1 MATIY
6 IENKPH
12 NVKDGKNLLE
22 ACLDLG
28 FDVPYFCWHPALGS
42 VGSCRQC
49 AVKQFRDDKDTKGK
63 IIMSCM
69 TQIKNGMRISVDD
82 PEVVHFRRSVIEWL
96 MLNHPHDCPVCDEG
110 GECHLQDMTVM
121 TGHVYRKTRFRKRT
135 HKNQYLGPFVNH
147 EMNRCIQCYRCV
159 RFYNDYAGGRDLNV
173 FSAHDHVYFGRYKDG
188 PLESEFSGNL
198 VEICPTG
205 VFTDKTL
212 KEHYTRKWDLQT
224 APSICV
230 HCSLGCNTLPGER
243 YGSLRRV
250 LNRFNFYVNGY
261 FLCDK
266 GRFGY
271 SFVNSPD
278 RIRMP
283 LIRRD
288 DRSSTTAL
296 PEDIQKYF
304 SSSFHFAMRAIGIGS
319 PAASLEANYTLRTLV
334 GPKSFYLG
342 MTSTDYRLVSLIAD
356 IMKERPS
363 VIPSLEDMR
372 NCDAVLIL
380 GEDVTNTAPLADLA
394 VRRAGCQKPMK
405 KMDGAGIAHWNNLA
419 IGYVTQNDKGPLF
432 IASPARTKLDDIATS
447 TYRATPDDLARF
459 GFAIAHEVHGEAQQS
474 GEISEAENSLT
485 SEIAAALKNA
495 ERPLIISGTG
505 CGSEAVIQAA
515 ANIALALNAT
525 GRTARLSYIVPEC
538 NSIGLMLLGGGS
550 IEEAIS
556 SVETHADTVVI
567 LERDIYDLA
576 EKSSVDEFL
585 SKIKNVIVLDCLPS
599 ETASKAGLLLPSATF
614 AEGDGTLVNNE
625 GRAQRFY
632 RVLPPTGE
640 VRDSWRWIVDMLKAA
655 GNTDAARWNTIDDI
669 GKSMADSLP
678 LFRNMSDIA
687 PPANFRINGMK
698 VPRQPHR
705 YSGRTAMH
713 ADISVHEP
721 ESPDDPDTPLAFSM
735 EGYENVPP
743 PSLITHYWAPGW
755 NSVQSLNKFQDE
767 AGGHLNGGDPGKRL
781 IEPREGTVMKYFT
794 KVPKHSAHKA
804 KEWIVV
810 PLHHIYGSEKRSM
823 LSPAVAE
830 LAPRPYLALNAEDI
844 RHLKIAEGDMIALI
858 GKTDLLLLELPV
870 KQEDS
875 LPKGVAGLPF
885 GLPDLKLFDYSEK
898 CRVETAWRGRL

>member
-1 MATIY
+1 
-6 IENKPH
+6 
-12 NVKDGKNLLE
+12 
-22 ACLDLG
+22 
-28 FDVPYFCWHPALGS
+28 
-42 VGSCRQC
+42 
-49 AVKQFRDDKDTKGK
+49 
-63 IIMSCM
+63 
-69 TQIKNGMRISVDD
+69 
-82 PEVVHFRRSVIEWL
+82 
-96 MLNHPHDCPVCDEG
+96 
-110 GECHLQDMTVM
+110 
-121 TGHVYRKTRFRKRT
+121 
-135 HKNQYLGPFVNH
+135 
-147 EMNRCIQCYRCV
+147 
-159 RFYNDYAGGRDLNV
+159 
-173 FSAHDHVYFGRYKDG
+173 
-188 PLESEFSGNL
+188 
-198 VEICPTG
+198 
-205 VFTDKTL
+205 
-212 KEHYTRKWDLQT
+212 
-224 APSICV
+224 
-230 HCSLGCNTLPGER
+230 
-243 YGSLRRV
+243 
-250 LNRFNFYVNGY
+250 
-261 FLCDK
+261 
-266 GRFGY
+266 
-271 SFVNSPD
+271 
-278 RIRMP
+278 
-283 LIRRD
+283 
-288 DRSSTTAL
+288 
-296 PEDIQKYF
+296 
-304 SSSFHFAMRAIGIGS
+304 
-319 PAASLEANYTLRTLV
+319 
-334 GPKSFYLG
+334 
-342 MTSTDYRLVSLIAD
+342 
-356 IMKERPS
+356 MKERPS

-585 SKIKNVIVLDCLPS
+585 SKIKNVIALDCLPS
-599 ETASKAGLLLPSATF
+599 KTASKAGLLLPSATF

-721 ESPDDPDTPLAFSM
+721 ESPNDPDTPLAFSM

-844 RHLKIAEGDMIALI
+844 KHLKIAEGDMITLI
-858 GKTDLLLLELPV
+858 GKTDRLELPV
-870 KQEDS
+870 KQDDS

-885 GLPDLKLFDYSEK
+885 GLPGMEPFNYSER
-898 CRVETAWRGRL
+898 CRIETALRGRI

>member
-1 MATIY
+1 
-6 IENKPH
+6 
-12 NVKDGKNLLE
+12 
-22 ACLDLG
+22 
-28 FDVPYFCWHPALGS
+28 
-42 VGSCRQC
+42 
-49 AVKQFRDDKDTKGK
+49 
-63 IIMSCM
+63 
-69 TQIKNGMRISVDD
+69 
-82 PEVVHFRRSVIEWL
+82 
-96 MLNHPHDCPVCDEG
+96 
-110 GECHLQDMTVM
+110 
-121 TGHVYRKTRFRKRT
+121 
-135 HKNQYLGPFVNH
+135 
-147 EMNRCIQCYRCV
+147 
-159 RFYNDYAGGRDLNV
+159 
-173 FSAHDHVYFGRYKDG
+173 
-188 PLESEFSGNL
+188 
-198 VEICPTG
+198 
-205 VFTDKTL
+205 
-212 KEHYTRKWDLQT
+212 
-224 APSICV
+224 
-230 HCSLGCNTLPGER
+230 
-243 YGSLRRV
+243 
-250 LNRFNFYVNGY
+250 
-261 FLCDK
+261 
-266 GRFGY
+266 
-271 SFVNSPD
+271 
-278 RIRMP
+278 
-283 LIRRD
+283 
-288 DRSSTTAL
+288 
-296 PEDIQKYF
+296 
-304 SSSFHFAMRAIGIGS
+304 
-319 PAASLEANYTLRTLV
+319 
-334 GPKSFYLG
+334 
-342 MTSTDYRLVSLIAD
+342 
-356 IMKERPS
+356 
-363 VIPSLEDMR
+363 
-372 NCDAVLIL
+372 
-380 GEDVTNTAPLADLA
+380 
-394 VRRAGCQKPMK
+394 
-405 KMDGAGIAHWNNLA
+405 
-419 IGYVTQNDKGPLF
+419 
-432 IASPARTKLDDIATS
+432 
-447 TYRATPDDLARF
+447 
-459 GFAIAHEVHGEAQQS
+459 
-474 GEISEAENSLT
+474 
-485 SEIAAALKNA
+485 
-495 ERPLIISGTG
+495 
-505 CGSEAVIQAA
+505 
-515 ANIALALNAT
+515 
-525 GRTARLSYIVPEC
+525 
-538 NSIGLMLLGGGS
+538 MLLGGGS

-585 SKIKNVIVLDCLPS
+585 SKIKNVIALDCLPS
-599 ETASKAGLLLPSATF
+599 KTASKAGLLLPSATF

-844 RHLKIAEGDMIALI
+844 KHLKIAEDDMITLI
-858 GKTDLLLLELPV
+858 GKTDRLELPV
-870 KQEDS
+870 KQDDS

-885 GLPDLKLFDYSEK
+885 GLPGMEPFNYSER
-898 CRVETAWRGRL
+898 CRIETALRGRI